1 VIKNRED
8 IPEKPGVYLFK
19 SGGKILYIG
28 KARNL
33 RKRIDQYF
41 QARPPGL
48 ASTLIESA
56 DTIETI
62 ITDDE
67 KDALHLEY
75 NLVHHEKPPFN
86 IRLKDDKSFP
96 YIAISIAHPFP
107 GISYTRRRE
116 TGHFVL
122 GPVADAGKTRELI
135 DLVCRLFKVRPCT
148 DRTFKM
154 GKACLYY
161 YIDRCSAP
169 CTGKID
175 RDEYAKSA
183 AAAVGLLKGK
193 KKPVLARLRQ
203 DMDILAGELRFEEA
217 QKLKEDTGLI
227 EKFALETYIS
237 SSRLADYDVLAL
249 HSDPGHDCFIILF
262 SVVQGRVRRRE
273 FFNFTALP
281 AQPEEVWRDFLVS
294 FYRGETIPPE
304 ILLPLLP
311 AEWEHLEE
319 LFSRL
324 AAKNI
329 HIKVPVRG
337 DKKKMLD
344 LALKNLNLYV
354 GKNKYSLVAGALQE
368 KLGLSRL
375 PVRIEGFDISHFS
388 ERERV
393 GAAVTFLNGRPDKKN
408 YRNYLIRTAGPGDP
422 AALQEMLQRR
432 FKKGETRPDLLV
444 IDGGQPQLGVA
455 LAVRES
461 LEIDVDVVAL
471 AKGEERVY
479 LADGRSLVLAEGSA
493 ERFLLQN
500 VRDEVHRRA
509 VTHHRK
515 RREQV

>member
-8 IPEKPGVYLFK
+8 LPEKPGVYLFK

-33 RKRIDQYF
+33 KKRVDQYF
-41 QARPPGL
+41 QSRAQGFVGAL
-48 ASTLIESA
+48 LEAA
-56 DTIETI
+56 DNIETI

-96 YIAISIAHPFP
+96 YIDISIAHPFP

-122 GPVADAGKTRELI
+122 GPMVDAGKTRELI
-135 DLVCRLFKVRPCT
+135 DVVCRLFKIRPCT
-148 DRTFKM
+148 DRTFKI
-154 GKACLYY
+154 GKVCLYY

-175 RDEYAKSA
+175 REEYARSA
-183 AAAVGLLKGK
+183 TAAVELLKGK
-193 KKPVLARLRQ
+193 KKRVLARLRQ
-203 DMDILAGELRFEEA
+203 SMEYLARELRFEEA
-217 QKLKEDTGLI
+217 QKLKEDI
-227 EKFALETYIS
+227 ETIDRFALETYIS
-237 SSRLADYDVLAL
+237 SSRLADYDVLVPFCDL
-249 HSDPGHDCFIILF
+249 GNDSFIILF
-262 SVVQGRVRRRE
+262 SVLRGRVRRRE
-273 FFNFTALP
+273 FFYFTTLQP
-281 AQPEEVWRDFLVS
+281 QPEEVLRDFLVS
-294 FYRGETIPPE
+294 FYRDETIPPE
-304 ILLPLLP
+304 IILPLLP
-311 AEWEHLEE
+311 AEREHLEE
-319 LFSRL
+319 LFSGLTSR
-324 AAKNI
+324 NV
-329 HIKVPVRG
+329 HIKVPARG

-354 GKNKYSLVAGALQE
+354 SKNKYSQVAGALQE
-368 KLGLSRL
+368 KLGLTRL
-375 PVRIEGFDISHFS
+375 PVRIEGFDVSHFA

-393 GAAVTFLNGRPDKKN
+393 GAKVAFLNGRPDKKN
-408 YRNYLIRTAGPGDP
+408 YRNYLIRTAEPGDP
-422 AALQEMLQRR
+422 AALKEMLQRR
-432 FKKGETRPDLLV
+432 FKKGETCPDLLV
-444 IDGGQPQLGVA
+444 IDGGLPQLGVA

-471 AKGEERVY
+471 AKSEERVY

-509 VTHHRK
+509 VIHHRK